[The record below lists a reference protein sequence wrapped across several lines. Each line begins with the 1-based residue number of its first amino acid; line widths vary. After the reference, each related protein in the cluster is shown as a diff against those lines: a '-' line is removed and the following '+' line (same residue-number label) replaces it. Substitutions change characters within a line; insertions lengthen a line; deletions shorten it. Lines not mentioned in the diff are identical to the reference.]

1 MIPSKKVILCV
12 DDERMV
18 LTSLKAQLKRGL
30 GPDYIIETAES
41 GEEAL
46 EIIDEI
52 QTEGAD
58 LPLVISDQI
67 MPGCKGDD
75 LLIIIQKRLPS
86 SLSIMLTGH
95 ATAEAIGR
103 ALNYGKLYRYIAKPW
118 DEVDL
123 ILTVSEAVRSFYQAR
138 TIEEQQV
145 ELSRLVSQLQ
155 EYNETLEERV
165 KQRTYEIEV
174 KNREIEQH
182 RDSLEEINA
191 IKDKLFAIIGH
202 DLRNSLTAL
211 MSISSSISNYHEEMT
226 DEERIQGIKKIENA
240 TYEMNRL
247 LEHLLDWALIRNGKL
262 QVNTGS
268 FNLSHLAGETI
279 SVLQT
284 MAEKKNIRINQQIPA
299 GAQVNADRNMIG
311 TVLRNLLSNAIKF
324 TPEGGSVDI
333 LGLPA
338 SQSNGHSMYMITV
351 EDKGVG
357 MTSEQLSKL
366 FRIGHMM
373 SSSGTAN
380 EKGTG
385 LGLLICKDLV
395 EMNGGSINALSTPG
409 QGSRFTFTVPAN

>member
-1 MIPSKKVILCV
+1 MKPGKKVILCV

-30 GPDYIIETAES
+30 GPDYVIETAES

-46 EIIDEI
+46 EIIDDI

-75 LLIIIQKRLPS
+75 LLIIIQKRLPR

-118 DEVDL
+118 EEVDL
-123 ILTVSEAVRSFYQAR
+123 ILTVSEAVRSYYQAQ

-145 ELSRLVSQLQ
+145 ELSRLVSQLR
-155 EYNETLEERV
+155 EYNESLEQRVKERTLEIEIKNKEIE
-165 KQRTYEIEV
+165 KQRDT
-174 KNREIEQH
+174 
-182 RDSLEEINA
+182 LEEINA
-191 IKDKLFAIIGH
+191 VKDKLFAIIGH
-202 DLRNSLTAL
+202 DLKNSLTAL
-211 MSISSSISNYHEEMT
+211 MSISSSINNYHDEMT
-226 DEERIQGIKKIENA
+226 DEDKHEGIRKISQA
-240 TYEMNRL
+240 SQEMNRL
-247 LEHLLDWALIRNGKL
+247 LEHLLDWALIQNGKVQL
-262 QVNTGS
+262 RRS
-268 FNLSHLAGETI
+268 AFNLNHLAGETI
-279 SVLQT
+279 DVMKYL
-284 MAEKKNIRINQQIPA
+284 AEKKKITINHTIPTGYQIT
-299 GAQVNADRNMIG
+299 ADRNMIG

-324 TPEGGSVDI
+324 SPEGGIVDI
-333 LGLPA
+333 TAQPEPHG
-338 SQSNGHSMYMITV
+338 NGYPMYIISV

-357 MTSEQLSKL
+357 MTHEQLSSL
-366 FRIGHMM
+366 FRIGHTV
-373 SSSGTAN
+373 SSTGTAN

-395 EMNGGSINALSTPG
+395 EMNGGSINALSSPG
-409 QGSRFTFTVPAN
+409 QGSRFAFTVPAN